1 MNKPLVELPLSFQHM
16 SMAGGIRAAM
26 YRNPDKLAYR
36 HGDRTRNYRD
46 LVDRI
51 DRVSAAIIGDL
62 GLGPGDHGA
71 IVAAN
76 SIEYMEV
83 VIGASQAGVALAT
96 VNPKLA
102 PAEIVAICDDAEAR
116 VVFTDSASAEALKDS
131 GLATAERII
140 VIGPELEDWLAK
152 AKALSE
158 PPESDEWGIFTIPY
172 TSGTTGVP
180 KGVLVPNRSRILSL
194 FAMAVEYGCYS
205 PDDRFLAIAPM
216 CPGAGMIFALAPP
229 FFGGYCEVMDA
240 FDPAAVMQKLG
251 SESITGFFGV
261 PTHFH
266 VMLSQEPSVL
276 DAARKHSLRAVI
288 SNAAPLP
295 QAMKEKIVEFFG
307 DGLLHETYGSTEA
320 SIVSNLRPPD
330 QLRKQQCVGQPFP
343 YTLVQLRDDDGNE
356 VGPDEVGE
364 LFSRSPYLFDGYWQR
379 PEETEAA
386 YHDGWVTV
394 GDMARRDDEGH
405 LYIVDRKKDMVIS
418 GGVNIYPREIEEIL
432 FAHPEIADVAVIGV
446 PDDKWGER
454 LKAFVVKGKNADL
467 DQDTVI
473 AYCEGRISSMKTP
486 KEVAFIDVLP
496 RNVGGK
502 VLKTDLRKL
511 G

>member
-1 MNKPLVELPLSFQHM
+1 
-16 SMAGGIRAAM
+16 
-26 YRNPDKLAYR
+26 
-36 HGDRTRNYRD
+36 
-46 LVDRI
+46 
-51 DRVSAAIIGDL
+51 
-62 GLGPGDHGA
+62 
-71 IVAAN
+71 
-76 SIEYMEV
+76 
-83 VIGASQAGVALAT
+83 
-96 VNPKLA
+96 
-102 PAEIVAICDDAEAR
+102 
-116 VVFTDSASAEALKDS
+116 
-131 GLATAERII
+131 
-140 VIGPELEDWLAK
+140 
-152 AKALSE
+152 
-158 PPESDEWGIFTIPY
+158 
-172 TSGTTGVP
+172 
-180 KGVLVPNRSRILSL
+180 
-194 FAMAVEYGCYS
+194 
-205 PDDRFLAIAPM
+205 
-216 CPGAGMIFALAPP
+216 
-229 FFGGYCEVMDA
+229 
-240 FDPAAVMQKLG
+240 
-251 SESITGFFGV
+251 
-261 PTHFH
+261 
-266 VMLSQEPSVL
+266 MLSQEPAVL
-276 DAARKHSLRAVI
+276 DSARKHSLRAVI

-343 YTLVQLRDDDGNE
+343 YTLVELRDDDGNE
-356 VGPDEVGE
+356 VGADEVGE

-432 FAHPEIADVAVIGV
+432 FAHPQIADVAVIGV

-454 LKAFVVKGKNADL
+454 LKAFVVKGKDADL
-467 DQDTVI
+467 DQDAVI

-486 KEVAFIDVLP
+486 KEVAFIDLLP
-496 RNVGGK
+496 RNAGGK

>member
-1 MNKPLVELPLSFQHM
+1 MNDPLVELPLSFQHM

-26 YRNPDKLAYR
+26 YRSPDKVAYK

-62 GLGPGDHGA
+62 GLEPGDHGA
-71 IVAAN
+71 IVAGN

-102 PAEIVAICDDAEAR
+102 PAELVAICDDAEAR
-116 VVFTDSASAEALKDS
+116 VVFTDSASAETLKDS
-131 GLATAERII
+131 RLATAERII
-140 VIGPELEDWLAK
+140 VIGQELEDWLSEARP
-152 AKALSE
+152 LTE
-158 PPESDEWGIFTIPY
+158 PPESEEWGIFTIPY
-172 TSGTTGVP
+172 TSGTTGRP

-194 FAMAVEYGCYS
+194 FGMAVEYGCYS

-216 CPGAGMIFALAPP
+216 CHGAGMIFALAPP
-229 FFGGYCEVMDA
+229 FFGGYAEIMDV
-240 FDPAAVMQKLG
+240 FEPAEVMQKLG
-251 SESITGFFGV
+251 TESITGFFGV

-266 VMLSQEPSVL
+266 VMLAQEQAVL
-276 DAARKHSLRAVI
+276 DLARKHSLRTVI

-295 QAMKEKIVEFFG
+295 QAMKERIVKFFG
-307 DGLLHETYGSTEA
+307 HGLLHETYGSTEGG
-320 SIVSNLRPPD
+320 IVSNLRPPD
-330 QLRKQQCVGQPFP
+330 QLRKLQCVGQPFP
-343 YTLVQLRDDDGNE
+343 YTLVELRDDDGNE
-356 VGPDEVGE
+356 VGPDQVGE

-394 GDMARRDDEGH
+394 GDMARRDDEGY

-432 FAHPEIADVAVIGV
+432 FAHPDIADVAVIGV
-446 PDDKWGER
+446 PDEKWGER
-454 LKAFVVKGKNADL
+454 LKAFVVIGGDADL
-467 DQDTVI
+467 DQDAVI
-473 AYCEGRISSMKTP
+473 DYCEGRISSMKTP
-486 KEVAFIDVLP
+486 KEVVFIDLLP

>member
-1 MNKPLVELPLSFQHM
+1 
-16 SMAGGIRAAM
+16 
-26 YRNPDKLAYR
+26 
-36 HGDRTRNYRD
+36 
-46 LVDRI
+46 
-51 DRVSAAIIGDL
+51 
-62 GLGPGDHGA
+62 
-71 IVAAN
+71 
-76 SIEYMEV
+76 
-83 VIGASQAGVALAT
+83 
-96 VNPKLA
+96 
-102 PAEIVAICDDAEAR
+102 
-116 VVFTDSASAEALKDS
+116 
-131 GLATAERII
+131 
-140 VIGPELEDWLAK
+140 
-152 AKALSE
+152 
-158 PPESDEWGIFTIPY
+158 
-172 TSGTTGVP
+172 
-180 KGVLVPNRSRILSL
+180 
-194 FAMAVEYGCYS
+194 
-205 PDDRFLAIAPM
+205 
-216 CPGAGMIFALAPP
+216 
-229 FFGGYCEVMDA
+229 MDT

-276 DAARKHSLRAVI
+276 DSARKHSLRAVI

-295 QAMKEKIVEFFG
+295 QAMKEQIVEFFG

-364 LFSRSPYLFDGYWQR
+364 LFSRSPYLFNGYWQR

-454 LKAFVVKGKNADL
+454 LKAFVVKGKDADL
-467 DQDTVI
+467 DQDAVI

>member
-1 MNKPLVELPLSFQHM
+1 MNDSSVELPLSFQHM

-26 YRNPDKLAYR
+26 HRSPDKLAYR

-51 DRVSAAIIGDL
+51 DRVSTAIIGDC
-62 GLGPGDHGA
+62 GLVPGDHGA
-71 IVAAN
+71 IVASN

-83 VIGASQAGVALAT
+83 IIGASQAGVALAT

-102 PAEIVAICDDAEAR
+102 PAELVAICDDAEAR
-116 VVFTDSASAEALKDS
+116 VIFVDSASAEALKDS
-131 GLATAERII
+131 QFATAERII
-140 VIGPELEDWLAK
+140 VIGQELEEW
-152 AKALSE
+152 LSE
-158 PPESDEWGIFTIPY
+158 ARPLAEPPATDEWGIFTIPY
-172 TSGTTGVP
+172 TSGTTGRP

-194 FAMAVEYGCYS
+194 FAMAAEYGCYS

-216 CPGAGMIFALAPP
+216 CHGAGMIFALAPP
-229 FFGGYCEVMDA
+229 FFGGYAEIMDN
-240 FDPAAVMQKLG
+240 FEPAAVMQKLG
-251 SESITGFFGV
+251 TESITGFFGV

-266 VMLSQEPSVL
+266 VMLSQEQAVL
-276 DAARKHSLRAVI
+276 DLARKHLLRTVI

-295 QAMKEKIVEFFG
+295 QAMKEDIVQFFG
-307 DGLLHETYGSTEA
+307 PGLLHETYGSTEA
-320 SIVSNLRPPD
+320 GIVSNLRPPD
-330 QLRKQQCVGQPFP
+330 QLRKLQCVGQPFP
-343 YTLVQLRDDDGNE
+343 YTLVELRDEEGSE
-356 VGPDEVGE
+356 VGSDEVGE

-394 GDMARRDDEGH
+394 GDMARRDEEGH

-432 FAHPEIADVAVIGV
+432 YAHPDIADVAVVGI
-446 PDDKWGER
+446 PDEKWGER
-454 LKAFVVKGKNADL
+454 LKAFVVIAGGADL
-467 DQDTVI
+467 NQQAVI
-473 AYCEGRISSMKTP
+473 DYCEGRISSMKTP
-486 KEVAFIDVLP
+486 KEVAFIDLLP